1 MQNFTEPS
9 ANSVPARQAYAD
21 GMQAAIGLLRA
32 DAAARKRAWI
42 SPAQL
47 AADPERYRAAYR
59 DLLGI
64 PTCERVFGAGAPAVT
79 ETPVGTDDLCTIAR
93 LVFTLAPGVCFT
105 GLLLRPL
112 HEPVDPMPLVITQHG
127 GGGTPELCSDMVG
140 KNNYNHMVRRVLARG
155 ATAFAPQ
162 LLLWNCGAQNN
173 PGIPHFDPVYDRSKV
188 NLSLR
193 QCGTS
198 IVGFEIYAISRAL
211 DYLLAHEPV
220 RPDRCGMIGISYGG
234 YYTLHAM
241 AAEERITA
249 GYSAAI
255 FNDRLRY
262 NWHDMVWR
270 DSAAHFLDAE
280 VAGLC
285 APRHLWIE
293 VGKTDPVFDWTS
305 IPAVFDEAQSYYDAQ
320 SVPDAI
326 HLNLWDGGH
335 TITDTDDGMDFLFA
349 HI

>member
-1 MQNFTEPS
+1 
-9 ANSVPARQAYAD
+9 
-21 GMQAAIGLLRA
+21 
-32 DAAARKRAWI
+32 
-42 SPAQL
+42 
-47 AADPERYRAAYR
+47 
-59 DLLGI
+59 
-64 PTCERVFGAGAPAVT
+64 
-79 ETPVGTDDLCTIAR
+79 
-93 LVFTLAPGVCFT
+93 
-105 GLLLRPL
+105 
-112 HEPVDPMPLVITQHG
+112 MP
-127 GGGTPELCSDMVG
+127 
-140 KNNYNHMVRRVLARG
+140 
-155 ATAFAPQ
+155 
-162 LLLWNCGAQNN
+162 
-173 PGIPHFDPVYDRSKV
+173 
-188 NLSLR
+188 
-193 QCGTS
+193 
-198 IVGFEIYAISRAL
+198 
-211 DYLLAHEPV
+211 
-220 RPDRCGMIGISYGG
+220 
-234 YYTLHAM
+234 
-241 AAEERITA
+241 ITA

-293 VGKTDPVFDWTS
+293 VGKTDPVFDWTP